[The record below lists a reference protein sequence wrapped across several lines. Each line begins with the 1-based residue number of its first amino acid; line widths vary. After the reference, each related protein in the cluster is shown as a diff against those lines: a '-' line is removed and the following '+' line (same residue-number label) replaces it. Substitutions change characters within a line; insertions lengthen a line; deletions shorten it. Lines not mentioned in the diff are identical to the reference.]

1 LRAGFSAWTNK
12 RASSPSEF
20 PLPADRWFFLL
31 NNIEGYEAAAEDKT
45 ALLTI
50 IPASYEY
57 ILTANSWIAQTVTCV
72 FHRQRRRVDEPVVHA
87 SPPLFIQVPFPRW
100 HPLHYFRLD
109 PELAKWHHIHIHI
122 RS

>member
-72 FHRQRRRVDEPVVHA
+72 CSIVSDSASSCRRTRGACLTTTVYSSAV
-87 SPPLFIQVPFPRW
+87 SPLATGIRFIISG
-100 HPLHYFRLD
+100 L
-109 PELAKWHHIHIHI
+109 I
-122 RS
+122 